1 MSPSFLSMILVEN
14 FVTENLD
21 PQEYIPPG
29 MISEAA
35 QTYIDTAV

>member
-1 MSPSFLSMILVEN
+1 MSPSFLSMVLVEN
-14 FVTENLD
+14 FVSENLD
-21 PQEYIPPG
+21 PQEYIPAG